1 MLTDMPYK
9 ILNAIAFNVPLY
21 FMANLRRAPGPF
33 FYFLLGQFHAYKPF
47 LRHSDDH
54 GRTIKTGAEHML
66 TFA

>member
-47 LRHSDDH
+47 LRQSDDH